1 MYLYCDYMSVCL
13 HVHVHVCVSEG
24 DGGGGDRKRESV
36 NELHVILSDVL
47 ITNNYY
53 YKHDLCKVH
62 VHVRQRRITLQVH
75 VDVRM
80 YV

>member
-36 NELHVILSDVL
+36 NELHVIQSDVL
-47 ITNNYY
+47 ITNNY
-53 YKHDLCKVH
+53 
-62 VHVRQRRITLQVH
+62 
-75 VDVRM
+75 
-80 YV
+80 